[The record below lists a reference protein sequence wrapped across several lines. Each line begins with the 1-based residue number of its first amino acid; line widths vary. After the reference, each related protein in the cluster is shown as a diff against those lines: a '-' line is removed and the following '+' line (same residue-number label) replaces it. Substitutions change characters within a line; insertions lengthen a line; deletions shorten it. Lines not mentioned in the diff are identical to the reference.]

1 MDTICL
7 AVDVD
12 SGDFGA
18 SVTVRGVLDA
28 LQGSPDRFRVMLCGD
43 GEGIERILRSQGF
56 STGRY
61 DGQIEVVHCPGRVPA
76 HGGKRISIWKEAQ
89 NASIIRCIALQKE
102 GRADASISAG
112 DTAIL
117 LGGAL
122 FILGRRKNALRPAL
136 AAFLPTTGKRPVLL
150 LDVGANLKCRQEH
163 LVSFAAMG
171 REFVI
176 AMSDKKKTPSLALL
190 NVGIERIKGTTVIGE
205 ADRILR
211 RKYAGY
217 AGFIEANQVFFGAV
231 DVVVC
236 DGFAGNVLLKTGEG
250 FHALVT
256 SVLKTGALRSER
268 CAKEMAHLDPEH
280 YGAVPFLGI
289 RGIVLKAHGRSSR
302 RAIASALLAADT
314 VVRRNRSH
322 RIFA

>member
-1 MDTICL
+1 METICL
-7 AVDVD
+7 AVDVEG
-12 SGDFGA
+12 GDFGA

-28 LQGSPDRFRVMLCGD
+28 LQGSSGQFRVLLCGD
-43 GEGIERILRSQGF
+43 SEGIERTLREQGV
-56 STGRY
+56 SADRQGGR
-61 DGQIEVVHCPGRVPA
+61 IEVVHCPGRVPA
-76 HGGKRISIWKEAQ
+76 HKVKRTSVWKEAQ
-89 NASIIRCIALQKE
+89 SASIIRCIALQKE

-122 FILGRRKNALRPAL
+122 FILGRRANTLRPAL

-163 LVSFAAMG
+163 LVSFATMG
-171 REFVI
+171 CEFVT
-176 AMSDKKKTPSLALL
+176 AMSGKKTPSLALL
-190 NVGIERIKGTTVIGE
+190 NIGIERVKGTTVIGE

-211 RKYAGY
+211 RKGAGY
-217 AGFIEANQVFFGAV
+217 AGFVEANQVFSGDV

-236 DGFAGNVLLKTGEG
+236 DGFVGNVLLKTGEG

-256 SVLKTGALRSER
+256 SVLESGSLLPEGYAQR
-268 CAKEMAHLDPEH
+268 MAHLDPEH

-314 VVRRNRSH
+314 VVRRNRNH